1 MTRAVQ
7 VPAALASSQAS
18 IGGYLYDSELPL
30 TSLVFVLPLMAIYE
44 IGTSFLTTAA
54 HRGYQEQI
62 IAFNM
67 TQRLCQ
73 LLGFHAQHVPPLV
86 VALVLL
92 GWHAARRAKWQV
104 HIGTLICMAF
114 ESAALALPL
123 ILLSREAVKIL
134 PLAATHGATRDSI
147 IMSLG
152 AGVYEELVFRLILFT
167 SLSAIFREPLRIH
180 PVIGGLGIV
189 LISAFAFSGYHYLS
203 PNEQFTWRTF
213 IFRSIAGAY
222 FGGLFLLRGFGITA
236 GCHSAYDLMILAI

>member
-1 MTRAVQ
+1 MTRALQ
-7 VPAALASSQAS
+7 APAAPPGSQAS

-73 LLGFHAQHVPPLV
+73 LLGFHARHVPPLV

-104 HIGTLICMAF
+104 HVGTLVCMAF

-123 ILLSREAVKIL
+123 ILLSREAVKFL
-134 PLAATHGATRDSI
+134 PLAAIHGTTRDSI

-152 AGVYEELVFRLILFT
+152 AGVYEELVF
-167 SLSAIFREPLRIH
+167 IH
-180 PVIGGLGIV
+180 
-189 LISAFAFSGYHYLS
+189 
-203 PNEQFTWRTF
+203 
-213 IFRSIAGAY
+213 
-222 FGGLFLLRGFGITA
+222 LFLNPLLA
-236 GCHSAYDLMILAI
+236 PYILVI